1 MDDEHWQDAAHN
13 SCAKVRREQAR
24 APTPA
29 DDENK
34 TSRTRWSRA
43 RSRVVHVRW
52 PLENSTPRERPSPTT
67 LPDLHRHIGSLV
79 ASLPPRARLGPP
91 GISTFQI
98 TWPAHA
104 CTWRHHSALA
114 MAALSKPW
122 AWPSPHPR
130 PSTPPERPHLQW
142 ILPQYFIPVH
152 GNRSVTRVGRPCS
165 SRGIT
170 PSLSCGILRV
180 RSSLHGKI
188 HLQCSGSYD
197 G

>member
-1 MDDEHWQDAAHN
+1 MDDEHYWQDAAHN

-34 TSRTRWSRA
+34 TSRTRSSRA

-98 TWPAHA
+98 TWPAQGMRMPAPGDITRLWLWPPCLSLGHGPLLTHA
-104 CTWRHHSALA
+104 L
-114 MAALSKPW
+114 
-122 AWPSPHPR
+122 PR
-130 PSTPPERPHLQW
+130 RQKGRICNGSCRST
-142 ILPQYFIPVH
+142 
-152 GNRSVTRVGRPCS
+152 S
-165 SRGIT
+165 SRYMVTGR
-170 PSLSCGILRV
+170 SLVLAVLVLAAASHPAFPAESFV
-180 RSSLHGKI
+180 
-188 HLQCSGSYD
+188 
-197 G
+197 